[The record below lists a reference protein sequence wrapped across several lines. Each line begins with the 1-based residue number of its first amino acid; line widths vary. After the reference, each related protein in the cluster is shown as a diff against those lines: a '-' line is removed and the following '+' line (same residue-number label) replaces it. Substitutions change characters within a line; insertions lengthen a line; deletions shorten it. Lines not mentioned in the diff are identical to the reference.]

1 MGTNYYLKTA
11 ACECCGLHDER
22 NTMHIGKS
30 SGGWCF
36 SLHVG
41 KWLNDS
47 DDEPEAHSLEDWQA
61 LWSREGWIIVNEYQ
75 DPITTEEMMDIITN
89 RKREEAIDQGQW
101 GTGWYSNYGS
111 FADYL
116 RENHAVEGPNNL
128 LRHRIDGK
136 RCVGHGEGTYDYIT
150 GEFS

>member
-47 DDEPEAHSLEDWQA
+47 DDEPEAHNLEDWQA
-61 LWSREGWIIVNEYQ
+61 LWSRDGWVIVDEYGR
-75 DPITTEEMMDIITN
+75 PVTPKEMLRIITE
-89 RKREEAIDQGQW
+89 RGRDEPSIG
-101 GTGWYSNYGS
+101 
-111 FADYL
+111 FDYH
-116 RENHAVEGPNNL
+116 RNHAQPGPNNL
-128 LRHRIDGK
+128 ARHRIDGK
-136 RCVGHGEGTYDYIT
+136 LCVGHGEGTYDYIT

>member
-30 SGGWCF
+30 SYGWCF

-47 DDEPEAHSLEDWQA
+47 DDAPEAHSLKDWQA
-61 LWSREGWIIVNEYQ
+61 LWSREGWIIVDEYKK
-75 DPITTEEMMDIITN
+75 PVTPEEMLRIITM
-89 RKREEAIDQGQW
+89 RGGDYGYAKQG
-101 GTGWYSNYGS
+101 
-111 FADYL
+111 YL
-116 RENHAVEGPNNL
+116 AG
-128 LRHRIDGK
+128 RHDIDG
-136 RCVGHGEGTYDYIT
+136 RHCIGHGEGTYDYIT

>member
-36 SLHVG
+36 ALHVG

-47 DDEPEAHSLEDWQA
+47 DDEPEAHNLEDWQA
-61 LWSREGWIIVNEYQ
+61 LWSRDGWIIVDEYKK
-75 DPITTEEMMDIITN
+75 PVTPEEMLRIITN
-89 RKREEAIDQGQW
+89 RKREEPIDQGQW
-101 GTGWYSNYGS
+101 GTCWYSNYGS

-116 RENHAVEGPNNL
+116 RKNDAVEGPNNL
-128 LRHRIDGK
+128 LRHQIDG
-136 RCVGHGEGTYDYIT
+136 RHCIGHGEGTWDYIP